1 MCHVSDNGLSG
12 SAVGVAMLLSWCCV
26 VDEDPSQV
34 ALNARIAT
42 LRWGT
47 RKIALILRRKMTMSS
62 IKDHD
67 SFSFISFNSLT
78 LTMAL
83 QKLWDLLTVQ
93 FLCSTSELFE
103 PEPCQPTQRYSRPT
117 SVPSR
122 QHSLLSVPSE
132 ECPALPFRRSEASES
147 LRTPTRK
154 YSLMRESR
162 GSSHGTGL
170 TDEDM
175 RAEIRRLR
183 GC

>member
-1 MCHVSDNGLSG
+1 MG
-12 SAVGVAMLLSWCCV
+12 
-26 VDEDPSQV
+26 
-34 ALNARIAT
+34 
-42 LRWGT
+42 GT
-47 RKIALILRRKMTMSS
+47 RKMDPLILRRKMTMSS

-83 QKLWDLLTVQ
+83 QKLWDLLTAQ
-93 FLCSTSELFE
+93 LFCCTAEPVE
-103 PEPCQPTQRYSRPT
+103 PEPHQSTQGYSRPT

-122 QHSLLSVPSE
+122 QHSLFSVPSQE
-132 ECPALPFRRSEASES
+132 SPLLPFRRSQASEP

-154 YSLMRESR
+154 YPSMRESR
-162 GSSHGTGL
+162 GSYQGTGL

-175 RAEIRRLR
+175 RAEIRRSR